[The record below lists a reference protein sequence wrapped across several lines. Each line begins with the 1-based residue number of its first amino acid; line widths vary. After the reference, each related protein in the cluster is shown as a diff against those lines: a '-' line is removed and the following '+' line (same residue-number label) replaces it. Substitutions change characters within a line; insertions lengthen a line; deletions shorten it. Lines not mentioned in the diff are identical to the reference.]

1 MNSDTVIEFRV
12 LREVDRLQAREL
24 YREAGWW
31 AEASGDDLGQID
43 RIVAGSF
50 RFVGALDGAR
60 LVGMGRALSD
70 GISDAYIQDVVV
82 AKCYRGRGI
91 GASIIRKLVEELR
104 LAGIGWIGLIGEP
117 GTAEFYTRLGFKP
130 MIDYTP
136 MLLKD

>member
-1 MNSDTVIEFRV
+1 MSMPDAIELRV

-31 AEASGDDLGQID
+31 TEPGEGGLDQID

-50 RFVGALDGAR
+50 RFVAAMDGPVLA
-60 LVGMGRALSD
+60 GMGRALSD
-70 GISDAYIQDVVV
+70 GASDAYIQDVVV
-82 AKCYRGRGI
+82 ARRYRGRGI
-91 GASIIRKLVEELR
+91 GARIIQKLVDELR

-117 GTAEFYTRLGFKP
+117 GTADFYLRLGFKP
-130 MIDYTP
+130 MPDYTP